1 MNSKNIYV
9 RSLISGIL
17 TTSFAVIAVVLVHIA
32 GVDFKNPPALIAV
45 TITAFLSGFF
55 SRYFALKERIQR

>member
-1 MNSKNIYV
+1 MNSRNVYV
-9 RSLISGIL
+9 RSLISGIIAA
-17 TTSFAVIAVVLVHIA
+17 FFCNIAVVLVHIA

-55 SRYFALKERIQR
+55 SRYFALKERI